1 VIKEKIVTI
10 RKDRDGT
17 RAQDCVPPVPQSKTI
32 VMLALVFVAVM
43 AWPQAAQ
50 AQTVQDYR
58 IIIAFDNVTQTVQVQ
73 DNPLPPIVGLSKNG
87 TLHLTFQPLLNE
99 LASYTAVYSGPAG
112 SALKVAMQ
120 ADVSFETNVE
130 LAFFDV
136 PTQAGATTAF
146 NSSNFFNPGIQL
158 YNVYITFPN
167 PGLYAFIVNATG
179 LTNSNTLVST
189 GFGFVVS
196 VSDSIPPSE
205 PAVFWGPWNPSVQYP
220 KGAIVTT
227 GPTITDPNLGQH
239 QDPSQLSYWV
249 SVFADNLANDP
260 TQASSNNFADWYP
273 LSSSGNVGL
282 PGPAG
287 PVGPPGPPGAA
298 GPAGADGPSGPIG
311 MTGSAGPAGLPGP
324 AGSTGPAGPAGPTGL
339 TGSAGPAGAT
349 GLTGPQ
355 GPAGPQGAPGPAGGP
370 GATGPIGPAGQ
381 AGPTGQTGPQGS
393 MGPVGPMGLRGPAGP
408 GLVSGSILTLPA
420 TQPAPAGF
428 TLLGTSTIAYVD
440 ASNHLKTLQV
450 KYYQM
455 Q

>member
-17 RAQDCVPPVPQSKTI
+17 RAPARVPFVPELKTI
-32 VMLALVFVAVM
+32 VMLVLALMAVM
-43 AWPQAAQ
+43 GWPQAAP

-58 IIIAFDNVTQTVQVQ
+58 ILINFDNISQTPQVQ

-87 TLHLTFQPLLNE
+87 TLHLTFQALGIPLSN
-99 LASYTAVYSGPAG
+99 YTATYSGPTG
-112 SALKVAMQ
+112 SALKVAMRG
-120 ADVSFETNVE
+120 DVSDQANASV
-130 LAFFDV
+130 AFFDV

-146 NSSNFFNPGIQL
+146 NSGNFFNPGLLL
-158 YNVYITFPN
+158 YDVYITFPN
-167 PGLYAFIVNATG
+167 PGFYGFIATATG
-179 LTNSNTLVST
+179 LTFSNTLVSS
-189 GFGFVVS
+189 GFAFAVS
-196 VSDSIPPSE
+196 VSDSVRPSE
-205 PAVFWGPWNPSVQYP
+205 PAVFWGPWNPSVHYP

-227 GPTITDPNLGQH
+227 GPNLGQH
-239 QDPSQLSYWV
+239 QDPSQLRYWV
-249 SVFADNLANDP
+249 SVFADNVGNDP
-260 TQASSNNFADWYP
+260 TQAASNNFADWYP

-287 PVGPPGPPGAA
+287 PAGPVGPPGPA
-298 GPAGADGPSGPIG
+298 GPAGADGPSGAIG
-311 MTGSAGPAGLPGP
+311 MTGPTGPAGPPGP
-324 AGSTGPAGPAGPTGL
+324 AGSIGQAGPAGPTGL

-355 GPAGPQGAPGPAGGP
+355 GPAGPQGTPGPTGAT
-370 GATGPIGPAGQ
+370 GATGPVGPAGP

-428 TLLGTSTIAYVD
+428 TLVGTSTIAYVD